1 MFQKFSPQHGW
12 SSKPTCCNLSVRF
25 AKSMIMLFMMVMVM
39 VVQPVP
45 GCITPLQ
52 CIWRISLSTSRYQRS
67 SHGLLSILIPI
78 ISIDPFTNNLQ
89 QISIICISQTYVYNT
104 YIHAEKTIRSYW
116 CQYRTKHWTYISRRK
131 LHIHR
136 KQIFENLVVA
146 NQLQPT
152 LDL

>member
-104 YIHAEKTIRSYW
+104 YIHAM
-116 CQYRTKHWTYISRRK
+116 Q
-131 LHIHR
+131 R
-136 KQIFENLVVA
+136 KQLDHIDVNIVRNIEHTSLGGSCIFIA
-146 NQLQPT
+146 NRYLRI
-152 LDL
+152 